1 MWPVTMISDNTGNHN
16 TVYFIGLYQSR
27 KLIFCN
33 LRTNFFFKVSLLYF
47 FKILPHKIIA
57 FEVRVPIKM
66 GSVHWL
72 TFIAMEWV
80 PCQSI
85 WLTHLLYF
93 IFCFFFLSFCLFSC
107 FCFILFGVN
116 AERTIF
122 LLYFSLWSFLTGG
135 GGFSQLVW

>member
-33 LRTNFFFKVSLLYF
+33 LRTNYFFKVSLLYF

-66 GSVHWL
+66 GSVH
-72 TFIAMEWV
+72 
-80 PCQSI
+80 
-85 WLTHLLYF
+85 
-93 IFCFFFLSFCLFSC
+93 
-107 FCFILFGVN
+107 
-116 AERTIF
+116 
-122 LLYFSLWSFLTGG
+122 
-135 GGFSQLVW
+135 